1 MLKRISIVIA
11 CLIVLSAFS
20 ACAYNKSE
28 DNSEPF
34 SIIGS
39 WEMYK
44 ELETSPE
51 ERDEADPFRD
61 ASKAYFCYSFSED
74 DTFTEIWYYTD
85 EDGNAV
91 YNPDYENHNEFSGSY
106 ELAEDNLT
114 MYVVDPWTRAIDIL
128 VYKITPL
135 DSDSFEM
142 RITEMA
148 GHSIINGDSHVYT
161 RK

>member
-1 MLKRISIVIA
+1 MKRISILIA

-20 ACAYNKSE
+20 ACAEKAGKNT
-28 DNSEPF
+28 EPF

-44 ELETSPE
+44 ELENSPE
-51 ERDEADPFRD
+51 EGDETDPFRD

-74 DTFTEIWYYTD
+74 DTFTEIWFFTD

-91 YNPDYENHNEFSGSY
+91 YNPDYENYNEFSGTY

-135 DSDSFEM
+135 DSGSFEM
-142 RITEMA
+142 RITEMS
-148 GHSIINGDSHVYT
+148 GHSIINGDSNVYT